1 MEQRSALIQCP
12 LCLNHQFEGVDT
24 LRASLVAAATS
35 PLKCPV
41 CTNMVVGLD
50 KLAIHLLGHLVDE
63 KKVTGK
69 DAVDADITTPTESQQ
84 EIDRDIESNIVRV
97 QNIDIAAIPSC
108 SNEDNSQQRNAKEL
122 EISRCDIC
130 NFCFTDKNI
139 LDMHQ
144 KLLHQTNPDKKGFY
158 NYHCHLCSKK
168 FKMRGS
174 LMIHLRVAHYGFWSI
189 NANHNGNIDGTT
201 DAIIKRQYDK
211 NEIVAKNQNTHI
223 KYNVPNNKQWEC
235 DVCTKKFTTK
245 YFLKKH
251 KRLHTGKRFR
261 QRVSYLVHRRIHTG
275 AMPYQCALCDKRF
288 RYKVSQRS
296 HKCCANPLDSCVGI
310 SKDIEEEDI
319 QRQSIVLNN
328 KEQIEISFNKIDF
341 QLAMEAT
348 KLSRPKKSATV
359 IEEIEEHCFSQSKL
373 SYRKCFTK
381 PILHISYI
389 NFLNI
394 EMFPDLINC
403 CM

>member
-251 KRLHTGKRFR
+251 KRLHTGEMPYTCNMCEKSFTF
-261 QRVSYLVHRRIHTG
+261 QQSYHKHMLYHSSEKPYSCGECNRPFKELSTLQNHIRIHSG
-275 AMPYQCALCDKRF
+275 ERPF
-288 RYKVSQRS
+288 
-296 HKCCANPLDSCVGI
+296 SCETCG
-310 SKDIEEEDI
+310 E
-319 QRQSIVLNN
+319 L
-328 KEQIEISFNKIDF
+328 F
-341 QLAMEAT
+341 
-348 KLSRPKKSATV
+348 
-359 IEEIEEHCFSQSKL
+359 H
-373 SYRKCFTK
+373 
-381 PILHISYI
+381 
-389 NFLNI
+389 
-394 EMFPDLINC
+394 
-403 CM
+403 